1 MSCGFG
7 FLEILVSEV
16 IMIIACIVF
25 VVGIGTLIFYRKR
38 LSTSVKAILAIIL
51 PIIAIYLMF
60 IAWLII
66 GFGSH

>member
-7 FLEILVSEV
+7 FLEILVSVV